1 MHIAQGPERHPA
13 VLPLGIVASI
23 NGSVRH
29 VGKMI
34 GMASR
39 RDAATAEAKL
49 ALYVE
54 KRGGSALHLVATMGM
69 LEVPGRF

>member
-1 MHIAQGPERHPA
+1 
-13 VLPLGIVASI
+13 
-23 NGSVRH
+23 
-29 VGKMI
+29 MI